1 MQTRGQGEKGAA
13 PGEELGERLRAHRL
27 KLTPQRTA
35 VFRAVRE
42 LGHASPRR
50 IYETLRQAYP
60 MLSLNTVYAT
70 LETLE
75 RVGQILRI
83 TGPEGS
89 MMYEA
94 ASPIHHHFHC
104 LRCRRVLDVHDPS
117 PSSIALPP
125 PSWARFT
132 VTSCRLEVYGFCPEC
147 RRRRGSGVPVPGTPR
162 AGARRRTA
170 AGNRAAPPR
179 DRTRRAGTRRT
190 LGASVSD

>member
-1 MQTRGQGEKGAA
+1 MKTKRQATQGAA
-13 PGEELGERLRAHRL
+13 PGEGLGERLRAHRL

-35 VFRAVRE
+35 VFQAVRE

-50 IYETLRQAYP
+50 IHEALRQAYP

-75 RVGQILRI
+75 RVGQIHRI

-94 ASPIHHHFHC
+94 ASPIHHHFYC
-104 LRCRRVLDVHDPS
+104 LRCRRVQDVHDPGLNG
-117 PSSIALPP
+117 IALAS

-132 VTSCRLEVYGFCPEC
+132 VTSCRIEAHGVCPEC
-147 RRRRGSGVPVPGTPR
+147 RQRARPAVPAPRRPR
-162 AGARRRTA
+162 ARRRTA
-170 AGNRAAPPR
+170 GGNQAAPPGN
-179 DRTRRAGTRRT
+179 RTKRAGSR
-190 LGASVSD
+190 